1 MLELMKNISEIEG
14 INCGTGYIGSEL
26 RTELEAAIV
35 FLSQEPID
43 NNDAA
48 VSLERN
54 RILSIIK
61 DVVDEHTYDL
71 IDRLVSP

>member
-1 MLELMKNISEIEG
+1 
-14 INCGTGYIGSEL
+14 
-26 RTELEAAIV
+26 V